1 MRTAPS
7 KPFMPGAMLA
17 RGQLLTLVYI
27 ALTAGSQV
35 FLGHV
40 GSSIP
45 TAVSLFYMALAA
57 CVVFNIVEYRNL
69 GRNHASL
76 LRHWRS
82 YGTLS
87 VAFVVNWLFAYYSVT
102 HSSADFFI
110 ATFFLSSALCS
121 CVRERRWG
129 KAAATVAALLAIRQ
143 LSGFGFGLLVTSALA
158 GIAMYVYYV
167 SSLRFGRES
176 GIGPISV
183 VSVRCYALLA
193 CCIGWLLASG
203 TTHELAVSP
212 DVMISLAI
220 LIVANMVLPSFLSQT
235 CLQLVG
241 VATFTFM
248 NSLIPMLAFVLQSLV
263 SGEWQA
269 GMLLAVTLA
278 TLMLNYDDLVR
289 LLRPSRRADAG

>member
-1 MRTAPS
+1 MAAAGTV
-7 KPFMPGAMLA
+7 LA
-17 RGQLLTLVYI
+17 RGQALTLVYI

-57 CVVFNIVEYRNL
+57 CLVFNAVEYRNL
-69 GRNHASL
+69 RRNHANL
-76 LRHWRS
+76 LRHWGS

-87 VAFVVNWLFAYYSVT
+87 LAFVVNWLFAYYSVT

-110 ATFFLSSALCS
+110 AVFFLSSALCS
-121 CVRERRWG
+121 CVRERRRG
-129 KAAATVAALLAIRQ
+129 KAAATIAALLAIRQ
-143 LSGFGFGLLVTSALA
+143 LSGFGFGLLATSALA
-158 GIAMYVYYV
+158 GMAMYAYYV

-176 GIGPISV
+176 GMGPISV

-193 CCIGWLLASG
+193 CCMGFLLFSG
-203 TTHELAVSP
+203 TAHELAVTP
-212 DVMISLAI
+212 DVMLSLAI

-263 SGEWQA
+263 SGEWQP
-269 GMLLAVTLA
+269 GMLLAVTLT
-278 TLMLNYDDLVR
+278 TLVLNYDDLSR
-289 LLRPSRRADAG
+289 LLRPSKRAGTG